1 MVYAD
6 LLRPTMRRSAL
17 LYDAALV
24 LGASLVIALS
34 AQVAIQLPF
43 SPVPITGQTMAVL
56 LVGALLGSRR
66 GALAVLAYIAEGLA
80 GLPVFAGGAAGLARL
95 FGPTGGYLV
104 GFVAAAFLVGWLAE
118 RGWDRRFGTTL
129 AAMTLG
135 NLVIYGVGAVWLA
148 VFVGGLSRAWSLGV
162 LPFLPGDAI
171 KIILAAVLLP
181 GGWKL
186 LGMRGQHPAYLIS
199 TSPHTTLSPPSGS
212 PTTSRYRPGGVIGLR
227 FTSLSTRTTSPGIQR
242 EVGHMW
248 IASLLRSSPSP
259 HTCPTASTR
268 RTCGKTSTGRA
279 SSTVQ

>member
-17 LYDAALV
+17 LFDAALV

-66 GALAVLAYIAEGLA
+66 GALAVLAYIAQGLA

-162 LPFLPGDAI
+162 LPFLPGDAL
-171 KIILAAVLLP
+171 KIVLAAVLLP

-186 LGMRGQHPAYLIS
+186 LGMRGQI
-199 TSPHTTLSPPSGS
+199 
-212 PTTSRYRPGGVIGLR
+212 RPI
-227 FTSLSTRTTSPGIQR
+227 
-242 EVGHMW
+242 
-248 IASLLRSSPSP
+248 
-259 HTCPTASTR
+259 
-268 RTCGKTSTGRA
+268 
-279 SSTVQ
+279 

>member
-66 GALAVLAYIAEGLA
+66 GALAVLAYMAEGLA

-148 VFVGGLSRAWSLGV
+148 VFVGGLSRGWSLGV
-162 LPFLPGDAI
+162 VPFLPGDAI
-171 KIILAAVLLP
+171 KIVLAAVLLP

-186 LGMRGQHPAYLIS
+186 LGMRG
-199 TSPHTTLSPPSGS
+199 
-212 PTTSRYRPGGVIGLR
+212 R
-227 FTSLSTRTTSPGIQR
+227 
-242 EVGHMW
+242 VG
-248 IASLLRSSPSP
+248 R
-259 HTCPTASTR
+259 
-268 RTCGKTSTGRA
+268 
-279 SSTVQ
+279 

>member
-148 VFVGGLSRAWSLGV
+148 VFVGGLSRAWSFGV

-171 KIILAAVLLP
+171 KIVLAAVLLP

-186 LGMRGQHPAYLIS
+186 LGMRGRI
-199 TSPHTTLSPPSGS
+199 
-212 PTTSRYRPGGVIGLR
+212 RPI
-227 FTSLSTRTTSPGIQR
+227 
-242 EVGHMW
+242 
-248 IASLLRSSPSP
+248 
-259 HTCPTASTR
+259 
-268 RTCGKTSTGRA
+268 
-279 SSTVQ
+279 

>member
-80 GLPVFAGGAAGLARL
+80 GLPVFAGGAAGLTRL

-148 VFVGGLSRAWSLGV
+148 VFVGGVSRAWSLGV
-162 LPFLPGDAI
+162 VPFLPGDAI
-171 KIILAAVLLP
+171 KIVLAAVLLP

-186 LGMRGQHPAYLIS
+186 LGMRGQA
-199 TSPHTTLSPPSGS
+199 
-212 PTTSRYRPGGVIGLR
+212 
-227 FTSLSTRTTSPGIQR
+227 
-242 EVGHMW
+242 GH
-248 IASLLRSSPSP
+248 
-259 HTCPTASTR
+259 
-268 RTCGKTSTGRA
+268 
-279 SSTVQ
+279 

>member
-17 LYDAALV
+17 LFDAALV

-43 SPVPITGQTMAVL
+43 SPVPVTGQTMAVL

-66 GALAVLAYIAEGLA
+66 GALAVLAYIAQGLA

-135 NLVIYGVGAVWLA
+135 NLVIYGVGALWLA

-162 LPFLPGDAI
+162 LPFLPGDAL
-171 KIILAAVLLP
+171 KIVLAAVLLP

-186 LGMRGQHPAYLIS
+186 LGMRGQI
-199 TSPHTTLSPPSGS
+199 
-212 PTTSRYRPGGVIGLR
+212 RPI
-227 FTSLSTRTTSPGIQR
+227 
-242 EVGHMW
+242 
-248 IASLLRSSPSP
+248 
-259 HTCPTASTR
+259 
-268 RTCGKTSTGRA
+268 
-279 SSTVQ
+279 

>member
-135 NLVIYGVGAVWLA
+135 NLVIYAVGVVWLA

-162 LPFLPGDAI
+162 LPFLPGDVI

-186 LGMRGQHPAYLIS
+186 LGMRG
-199 TSPHTTLSPPSGS
+199 
-212 PTTSRYRPGGVIGLR
+212 
-227 FTSLSTRTTSPGIQR
+227 RT
-242 EVGHMW
+242 GH
-248 IASLLRSSPSP
+248 
-259 HTCPTASTR
+259 
-268 RTCGKTSTGRA
+268 
-279 SSTVQ
+279 

>member
-17 LYDAALV
+17 LFDAALV

-66 GALAVLAYIAEGLA
+66 GALAVLAYIAQGLA

-162 LPFLPGDAI
+162 LPFLPGDAL
-171 KIILAAVLLP
+171 KIVLAAVLLP

-186 LGMRGQHPAYLIS
+186 LGMRGHA
-199 TSPHTTLSPPSGS
+199 
-212 PTTSRYRPGGVIGLR
+212 
-227 FTSLSTRTTSPGIQR
+227 
-242 EVGHMW
+242 GH
-248 IASLLRSSPSP
+248 
-259 HTCPTASTR
+259 
-268 RTCGKTSTGRA
+268 
-279 SSTVQ
+279 

>member
-66 GALAVLAYIAEGLA
+66 GALAVMAYIAEGLA
-80 GLPVFAGGAAGLARL
+80 GLPVFAGATAGLARL

-118 RGWDRRFGTTL
+118 RGWDRRFGKTL

-135 NLVIYGVGAVWLA
+135 NLVIYAVGVVWLA

-162 LPFLPGDAI
+162 LPFLPGDVI

-186 LGMRGQHPAYLIS
+186 LGMRG
-199 TSPHTTLSPPSGS
+199 
-212 PTTSRYRPGGVIGLR
+212 
-227 FTSLSTRTTSPGIQR
+227 RT
-242 EVGHMW
+242 GH
-248 IASLLRSSPSP
+248 
-259 HTCPTASTR
+259 
-268 RTCGKTSTGRA
+268 
-279 SSTVQ
+279 

>member
-104 GFVAAAFLVGWLAE
+104 GFVAAAFLVGRLAE

-171 KIILAAVLLP
+171 KIVLAAVLLP

-186 LGMRGQHPAYLIS
+186 LGMRGRIEH
-199 TSPHTTLSPPSGS
+199 
-212 PTTSRYRPGGVIGLR
+212 
-227 FTSLSTRTTSPGIQR
+227 
-242 EVGHMW
+242 
-248 IASLLRSSPSP
+248 
-259 HTCPTASTR
+259 
-268 RTCGKTSTGRA
+268 
-279 SSTVQ
+279 

>member
-171 KIILAAVLLP
+171 KIVLAAVLLP

-186 LGMRGQHPAYLIS
+186 LGMRGRA
-199 TSPHTTLSPPSGS
+199 
-212 PTTSRYRPGGVIGLR
+212 
-227 FTSLSTRTTSPGIQR
+227 
-242 EVGHMW
+242 
-248 IASLLRSSPSP
+248 
-259 HTCPTASTR
+259 
-268 RTCGKTSTGRA
+268 GR
-279 SSTVQ
+279 

>member
-162 LPFLPGDAI
+162 LPFLPGDAL
-171 KIILAAVLLP
+171 KIVLAAVLLP

-186 LGMRGQHPAYLIS
+186 LGTRGRIEH
-199 TSPHTTLSPPSGS
+199 
-212 PTTSRYRPGGVIGLR
+212 
-227 FTSLSTRTTSPGIQR
+227 
-242 EVGHMW
+242 
-248 IASLLRSSPSP
+248 
-259 HTCPTASTR
+259 
-268 RTCGKTSTGRA
+268 
-279 SSTVQ
+279 

>member
-80 GLPVFAGGAAGLARL
+80 GLPVFAGGAAGLTRL

-135 NLVIYGVGAVWLA
+135 NLAIYGVGAVWLA
-148 VFVGGLSRAWSLGV
+148 VFVGGVSRAWSLGV
-162 LPFLPGDAI
+162 VPFLPGDAI
-171 KIILAAVLLP
+171 KIVLAAVLLP

-186 LGMRGQHPAYLIS
+186 LGMRGQA
-199 TSPHTTLSPPSGS
+199 
-212 PTTSRYRPGGVIGLR
+212 
-227 FTSLSTRTTSPGIQR
+227 
-242 EVGHMW
+242 GH
-248 IASLLRSSPSP
+248 
-259 HTCPTASTR
+259 
-268 RTCGKTSTGRA
+268 
-279 SSTVQ
+279 